1 MWPPSESAAY
11 DVVIVTPTYLSSNPR
26 VVKEAEALAAAGL
39 RVAAA
44 FSQGPAMWARPEDVT
59 VSAGRPW
66 QAVAHSWSW
75 SVARERAT
83 YAWSTARYHLARRAW
98 QPAGPLWLA
107 TRAECRTY
115 PELARAASRLPAS
128 LYVGH
133 YPEGLAAAGAAA
145 RRHGAH
151 LAYDAEDLHSDE
163 DLQTPAGDA
172 RRSRVMQIERAHLAR
187 CAYVSAVSDGVA
199 AALAH
204 RYGVAQPLVV
214 HNAFPWADRRTLDG
228 CRKDRRSEVPTIY
241 WYSQVIGLDRGLQDA
256 IRALGLV
263 RCPFELHIRGFHGDE
278 MASRI
283 RALAEQA
290 GIADRVIL
298 HQRVNPT
305 ELLSRTAEHDIG
317 LALEQPVSTNRLLTV
332 TNKMFFYMLAG
343 LAIVATDT
351 PGQRRIADQTPG
363 VVRVYTPGDHLALSH
378 ILERLLSD
386 PPTLAAQRARALA
399 AARDRWNWETEQVAL
414 VRAVNE
420 AIGGAAERG
429 TAADRPGVT
438 A

>member
-39 RVAAA
+39 HVAAV

-75 SVARERAT
+75 SVPGERAT
-83 YAWSTARYHLARRAW
+83 YAWSTARYHLARRVW
-98 QPAGPLWLA
+98 RPGPLWLT

-115 PELARAASRLPAS
+115 PELARAASRLKAA

-133 YPEGLAAAGAAA
+133 YPEGLAAAGVAA
-145 RRHGAH
+145 RRHDAH

-163 DLQTPAGDA
+163 DPQTPAGDA
-172 RRSRVMQIERAHLAR
+172 RRSRVMQIERAHLSR

-199 AALAH
+199 AALSQ

-214 HNAFPWADRRTLDG
+214 HNTFPWADRETLDG
-228 CRKDRRSEVPTIY
+228 CRKDRRSDVPTVY
-241 WYSQVIGLDRGLQDA
+241 WYSQVIGPDRGLQDA

-263 RCPFELHIRGFHGDE
+263 RSPFELHVRGFHGDE

-283 RALAEQA
+283 RALAEEA
-290 GIADRVIL
+290 GIANRVIL
-298 HQRVNPT
+298 HQRVNPA

-317 LALEQPVSTNRLLTV
+317 LALEQPVSANRLLTV

-343 LAIVATDT
+343 LAVVATDT

-363 VVRVYTPGDHLALSH
+363 VVRVYTPGDHLALAH

-386 PPTLAAQRARALA
+386 PTALAAQRARALD

-420 AIGGAAERG
+420 TIGGATEPG
-429 TAADRPGVT
+429 AATDRPVVT
-438 A
+438 V